1 MNVTY
6 GRDGSVVNISQ
17 PPGGA
22 SVLGRIRFNFHN
34 RFLVYQHDTNE
45 KFMFAHEV
53 RAYSHGCMRVQDPA
67 KYADVLL
74 NLARP
79 SEHWTVERVTR
90 MFGAGEQD
98 IQLPPAAIW
107 VHLTYQ
113 SAFVDDAGKLQTR
126 RDVYNIDGRLIAAVK
141 NERAI
146 IEPAPEGKPQEV
158 ASTGG
163 RRRAAAPPAMSFFQ
177 SLFFGGRSA
186 ATIPRHLLV
195 IPILSKSDSLGIPK
209 SAAK

>member
-1 MNVTY
+1 M
-6 GRDGSVVNISQ
+6 S
-17 PPGGA
+17 
-22 SVLGRIRFNFHN
+22 
-34 RFLVYQHDTNE
+34 
-45 KFMFAHEV
+45 AHER

-74 NLARP
+74 KLARP

-113 SAFVDDAGKLQTR
+113 SAFIDDAGKLQTR

-141 NERAI
+141 SERAI
-146 IEPAPEGKPQEV
+146 IEPAPEG
-158 ASTGG
+158 
-163 RRRAAAPPAMSFFQ
+163 RRRGAAPPGMALFQ
-177 SLFFGGRSA
+177 S
-186 ATIPRHLLV
+186 
-195 IPILSKSDSLGIPK
+195 
-209 SAAK
+209 

>member
-1 MNVTY
+1 
-6 GRDGSVVNISQ
+6 
-17 PPGGA
+17 
-22 SVLGRIRFNFHN
+22 
-34 RFLVYQHDTNE
+34 
-45 KFMFAHEV
+45 
-53 RAYSHGCMRVQDPA
+53 
-67 KYADVLL
+67 
-74 NLARP
+74 
-79 SEHWTVERVTR
+79 

-146 IEPAPEGKPQEV
+146 IEPAPDGKPAEV

-177 SLFFGGRSA
+177 SLFFGGRPP
-186 ATIPRHLLV
+186 PRPSH
-195 IPILSKSDSLGIPK
+195 GIYR
-209 SAAK
+209 